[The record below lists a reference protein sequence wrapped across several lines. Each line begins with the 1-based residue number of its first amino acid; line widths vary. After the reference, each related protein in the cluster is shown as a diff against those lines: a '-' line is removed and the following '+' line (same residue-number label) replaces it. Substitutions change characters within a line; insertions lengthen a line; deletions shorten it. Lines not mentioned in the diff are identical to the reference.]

1 MVRNQRKRSGDDLEK
16 EARGKGR
23 LWWNADKEWGGS
35 SFCLK
40 SYNKKYCLFATKLG
54 ELSWNVSAGSMA
66 SGFSLVYQVQVWQL
80 PAQTR
85 GHQRQGDETQ
95 EREVLWQSKQG
106 QVGPAVH
113 SLWSKIQENQ
123 LRQELSAWH
132 ELYKTRLQ
140 GGQLWGKGCFVNVES
155 RQFPC
160 LVGCEGWPCKGHCCR
175 VVIVLVP
182 SLSVGMAAGLVCT
195 SLISIPICFVGKTAG
210 RKVHS
215 HIAFF
220 FFFFPSWK
228 HLESDASTSTEM
240 CWIWEGGSSIMAHST
255 QCNTLGMKMLLPHVS
270 FIKDPLTRIPELV
283 MEKPLSTKAPPKLAY
298 LRVLGSF
305 WAQA

>member
-220 FFFFPSWK
+220 FFFFHPESIWNLMHRPALKCAESEREAAVSWHTALSATPWEWRCFSPMSPS
-228 HLESDASTSTEM
+228 S
-240 CWIWEGGSSIMAHST
+240 
-255 QCNTLGMKMLLPHVS
+255 
-270 FIKDPLTRIPELV
+270 RIL
-283 MEKPLSTKAPPKLAY
+283 
-298 LRVLGSF
+298 
-305 WAQA
+305 